1 MKVAVVIPIY
11 KDELNEFEKISL
23 KQVFKVLGRYPIIFF
38 APEGK
43 NFSYVPKDRQVVYFP
58 PEYFANITTY
68 NFLMLEPNFYA
79 TFFECENILIYQ
91 LDAFVFSDKLEYFCS
106 LGYDYIGAPWIF
118 SSIEKHKIYG
128 QEIRASVGNG
138 GFCLRRPKA
147 CYELLLKHK
156 QIVLDLKDKVAED
169 CIFALCGAV
178 TEEFK
183 IAPLKVAKNFSI
195 ELLAERF
202 YKKNN
207 QLPFGCHS
215 WHKYSSDFW
224 MKIFKNF
231 GYDLTPFKNQL
242 LNKDIEDVQAM
253 ILIYLSKRLQ
263 NRIAKNLSLKKYLP
277 PKNYFYVRVIDNPF
291 SKKIFQNLC
300 EEDKTFGKNFKFYTG
315 EELGKL
321 LADLKNSIKKN
332 NLIITTDFKD
342 DDFVISALKKNNI
355 KVKDNFV
362 FFHREYLKICEKIFD
377 NLGK

>member
-1 MKVAVVIPIY
+1 MKVAVLIPIY
-11 KDELNEFEKISL
+11 KDELNELEKISL
-23 KQVFKVLGRYPIIFF
+23 NQVLKVLGRYPIIFF

-43 NFSYVPKDRQVVYFP
+43 NFSYVPKNRQVVYFP

-118 SSIEKHKIYG
+118 SSIGKHKIYN

-147 CYELLLKHK
+147 CYELLLRHK
-156 QIVLDLKDKVAED
+156 QIILELRGKIAED

-183 IAPLKVAKNFSI
+183 IAPLNVAKKFSI

-224 MKIFKNF
+224 TKIFKNF

-242 LNKDIEDVQAM
+242 INKDIEDVQTM

-263 NRIAKNLSLKKYLP
+263 NRIEKNLSLEKYLP
-277 PKNYFYVRVIDNPF
+277 EKNYFYVRVIDNSV
-291 SKKIFQNLC
+291 SKKIFKSLC
-300 EEDKTFGKNFKFYTG
+300 EENKNFGKNFKFYKPQ
-315 EELGKL
+315 KL
-321 LADLKNSIKKN
+321 KNLISDLKKSGDKN
-332 NLIITTDFKD
+332 NLIIAENFKD
-342 DDFVISALKKNNI
+342 DDFIISTLKKSN
-355 KVKDNFV
+355 VELKDNFV
-362 FFHREYLKICEKIFD
+362 FFHREYLKNCERIFH